1 MDQPNAILDALTRIT
16 ERADIFRHGCEEL
29 FAEINLTE
37 VHCLHWIGTLD
48 HPNVTKVAHRM
59 QMTRGAITKITRKL
73 MGRAFIESFREPG
86 NGKEIYFRLSGGGL
100 ALFEE
105 HRQQHEQARKEKLAL
120 LQDFDPGEQ
129 AAILGFLE
137 GVNLQ
142 LDTKLRTRRSGS

>member
-29 FAEINLTE
+29 FGEINLTE

-48 HPNVTKVAHRM
+48 HPNVTRIARQM

-73 MGRAFIESFREPG
+73 MGRAFVESFRKPG
-86 NGKEIYFRLSGGGL
+86 NEKELYFRLSGGGV

-105 HRQQHEQARKEKLAL
+105 HRRQHEQARREKLEL
-120 LQDFDPGEQ
+120 LQAFSPGEQ
-129 AAILGFLE
+129 TAILGFLE

-142 LDTKLRTRRSGS
+142 LDAKLKGRRSGE